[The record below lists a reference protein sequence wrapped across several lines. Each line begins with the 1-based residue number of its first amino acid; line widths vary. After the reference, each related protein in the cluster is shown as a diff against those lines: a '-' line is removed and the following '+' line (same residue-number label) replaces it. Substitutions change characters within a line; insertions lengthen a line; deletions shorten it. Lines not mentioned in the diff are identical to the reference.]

1 MVKALTT
8 HSECMTHLYRE
19 LHNLT
24 NAEVDDLSKYEA
36 LFDQATSY
44 QNWFKTRKKV
54 ANTMKA
60 AASKAA

>member
-1 MVKALTT
+1 MVKAMTT
-8 HSECMTHLYRE
+8 HSECMTRLYRE

-36 LFDQATSY
+36 LFEQASSY
-44 QNWFKTRKKV
+44 QTWFKTRKRV

-60 AASKAA
+60 AASKTA